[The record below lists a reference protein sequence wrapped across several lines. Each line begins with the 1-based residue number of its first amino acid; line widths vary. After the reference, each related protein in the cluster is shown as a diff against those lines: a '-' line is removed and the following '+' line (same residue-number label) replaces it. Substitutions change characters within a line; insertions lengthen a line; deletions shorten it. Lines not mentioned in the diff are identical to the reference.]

1 MKPIKPLLFFMAC
14 SAAGVASPPPDFQRD
29 VLPILSRHCLQC
41 HGEAVQMGNL
51 DLRSPAS
58 MLKGGNKGLALVKGS
73 AEQSLLYQR
82 IVDKS
87 MPMGEEKL
95 TGNEIGLIGAWIDGG
110 AGSGASG
117 TPEASGNKL
126 RVARHWAFVPPERP
140 PVPEVN
146 DDEWV
151 RSPVDA
157 FILRELESQ
166 GIRPSP
172 PADRRTLL
180 RRVYLDLI
188 GLPPPPEDVQAFL
201 EDESVG
207 AYGRVVEDLLSRAQ
221 YGERWARHWL
231 DVVRYAETNGYE
243 RDGAKPHAWR
253 YRDYVVDALNN
264 DKPFDRFLTEHL
276 AGDEIENSNA
286 EAQIATTFLRLGTW
300 DDEPADLDVDRYDQ
314 LDDVLGVTAT
324 AFLGLTIR
332 CARCHDHKFE
342 PFPQEDYYR
351 LLAVFEPLKRPQDGR
366 ADLDVLVG
374 TKEELA
380 VYQEA
385 MEKADAEVA
394 LVQEPVEDAR
404 KLILKRV
411 LEKNEGLLAELSWTE
426 QVETVLAAL
435 KDSKKR
441 SDKERELVENF
452 RGLLDDAICE
462 EASREESAQLLEYKL
477 RIAKINA
484 SRPTEPPRAY
494 IWHEDAAEVS
504 PTRVLA
510 RGDVRQRGREVEP
523 GVPSVFGAGRLG
535 APTETEK
542 STGRRLALARWMTR
556 SDNPLVARVIVNRIW
571 QGHFGEGLVA
581 SENDFGLMGQRPSHP
596 RLLDYLATE
605 LIESGWSLKHIH
617 RLIVKSNTFQ
627 LSSAWDPKWAKI
639 DPDQR
644 LLWRWKPRRLEAEV
658 VRDSVLALSGQLN
671 PEMRGPSVYPT
682 LSEAVLAG
690 QSRPGEG
697 WGDST
702 EQQASR
708 RSIYVFSKR
717 SLAVPELEALDAPD
731 TSSSCEQRRVS
742 TTGPQALIFL
752 NGDFIHQQAG
762 YFAARLVREAGNDP
776 KERVR
781 RAFELAL
788 GRPPNSSELRVAL
801 DFLRAHE
808 RQIRADRRAAER
820 KAGDSDG
827 EGLEG
832 FSLTLLNTNEF
843 FYLN

>member
-14 SAAGVASPPPDFQRD
+14 SAAGAASPPPDFQRD
-29 VLPILSRHCLQC
+29 VLPILSQRCLQC

-73 AEQSLLYQR
+73 AQQSLLYQR

-87 MPMGEEKL
+87 MPMGDEKL
-95 TGNEIGLIGAWIDGG
+95 TEEEIGLIGAWID
-110 AGSGASG
+110 SGASSDTSG
-117 TPEASGNKL
+117 TLEASKNEQP
-126 RVARHWAFVPPERP
+126 VTRHWAFVPPQRP
-140 PVPEVN
+140 PVPQVN
-146 DDEWV
+146 DDGWG

-157 FILRELESQ
+157 FILQELEKR

-180 RRVYLDLI
+180 RRVYLDLV
-188 GLPPPPEDVQAFL
+188 GLPPTPQEVEGFL
-201 EDESVG
+201 QDKSAN
-207 AYGRVVEDLLSRAQ
+207 AYGRAVEDLLSRPQ

-243 RDGAKPHAWR
+243 RDGTKPHAWR
-253 YRDYVVDALNN
+253 YRDYVIDALNN
-264 DKPFDRFLTEHL
+264 DKPFDRFVTEHL

-300 DDEPADLDVDRYDQ
+300 DDEPADPDVDRYDQ

-380 VYQEA
+380 AYREA
-385 MEKADAEVA
+385 MGKADAEVD
-394 LVQEPVEDAR
+394 LVQEPLEDVR
-404 KLILKRV
+404 RLILKRV
-411 LEKNEGLLAELSWTE
+411 LEKNQGLPAELSWSE
-426 QVETVLAAL
+426 QIETVLAAL
-435 KDSKKR
+435 TDPKKR
-441 SDKERELVENF
+441 SDKEKELVENF
-452 RGLLDDAICE
+452 RGLLDEAICE
-462 EASREESAQLLEYKL
+462 EASREESAQLLEYEL
-477 RIAKINA
+477 QIAKINA
-484 SRPTEPPRAY
+484 TRPQEPPRAY
-494 IWHEDAAEVS
+494 IWHEDAAETS

-510 RGDVRQRGREVEP
+510 RGDVRQPGKEVEP
-523 GVPSVFGAGRLG
+523 GVPSVFGAGQLEG
-535 APTETEK
+535 TPALKK

-556 SDNPLVARVIVNRIW
+556 SDNPLVARAIVNRIW

-581 SENDFGLMGQRPSHP
+581 SENDFGLMGQRPTHP
-596 RLLDYLATE
+596 QLLDYLATE
-605 LIESGWSLKHIH
+605 LIQSGWSLKHVH
-617 RLIVKSNTFQ
+617 RLIVKSRTFQ
-627 LSSAWDPKWAKI
+627 LSSAWDPRSAKI

-644 LLWRWKPRRLEAEV
+644 LRWRWKPRRLEAEA
-658 VRDSVLALSGQLN
+658 VRDSVLSLSGQLN
-671 PEMRGPSVYPT
+671 PEMHGPSVYPSLT
-682 LSEAVLAG
+682 PTVLAG

-697 WGDST
+697 WGEST

-708 RSIYVFSKR
+708 RSVYVFAKR

-752 NGDFIHQQAG
+752 NGDFIHEQAG
-762 YFAARLVREAGNDP
+762 YFAARLVREAGDNP
-776 KERVR
+776 KQRVR
-781 RAFELAL
+781 RAFELVL
-788 GRPPNSSELRVAL
+788 GRPPRSDELKVAL
-801 DFLRAHE
+801 EFLRSHE
-808 RQIRADRRAAER
+808 HQIRVDLRAAE
-820 KAGDSDG
+820 KEAGDSDR
-827 EGLEG
+827 EALEG
-832 FSLTLLNTNEF
+832 FLLTLLNTNEF